1 MSYFDTDVLH
11 KRIAELQQELLKKH
25 SKVHE
30 ALRLRDLANE
40 RIAELEKERSVCRE
54 ILLDSEKTDYDK
66 YVQLFNV
73 LREGGAE

>member
-11 KRIAELQQELLKKH
+11 ERIAELQQELLKKH